1 MKRRVLIGL
10 MCALLMV
17 STVLAPVSAS
27 ASGIVKILK
36 VNVDGAR
43 LRARVNGKL
52 VEQNF
57 SLKKGERVFFAGKT
71 YRSAYYVCTSSG
83 KKGYVYK
90 KFLSSYGAVN
100 TKQVYR
106 VTKTAGLYKKVGSGK
121 KTNIS
126 KGKYVMVYEV
136 RGGWAY
142 VKTVSG
148 KGGFMKTSCLSKG

>member
-1 MKRRVLIGL
+1 M
-10 MCALLMV
+10 LMV

-27 ASGIVKILK
+27 ASGVVKILK

-43 LRARVNGKL
+43 LRVRSGDKL
-52 VEQNF
+52 VEQNY
-57 SLKKGERVFFAGKT
+57 SLSKGERVFFAGKT

-106 VTKTAGLYKKVGSGK
+106 VTKSAGLYKKAGSGK
-121 KTNIS
+121 KATVS

-148 KGGFMKTSCLSKG
+148 KGGYMKTSCLTKG